1 MDTDIMD
8 VLPSGGIFRE
18 LQVVHDTGYFPT
30 QGQPSLEEDWHQT
43 CYEMERYLKDAEPQ
57 IKPEPVDLDV
67 DHVLDFD
74 NSWIKSEF
82 DEDFAI
88 KHELLI
94 KSEPSDLDDTD
105 DDRLSLDDLNIWD
118 RGLCNSSEASYRSP
132 GHLSS
137 SSSSSSIHSLDGD
150 TPPFSPGLK
159 IENNNLPQPGSLLP
173 AQPAG
178 ARGDSQ
184 LTVKISEASPPPGQ
198 PLTPPSSPESG
209 STTMKTFP
217 TGLVRV
223 TGPNGTRSAIIRV
236 TARGGKMI
244 PRLISFTPTSSSSSL
259 KSSSLSDTNLRL
271 DTGSVS
277 DEKRRIHKCSF
288 PNCKKVYTKSSHLKA
303 HQRTHTGEKPYRC
316 SWDGC
321 EWRFARSDE
330 LTRHYRKHTGAKP
343 FKCSHCDRSFS
354 RSDHLA
360 LHLKRHQ

>member
-1 MDTDIMD
+1 MDI
-8 VLPSGGIFRE
+8 LPSGGIFRE
-18 LQVVHDTGYFPT
+18 LQVVHDTGYFS
-30 QGQPSLEEDWHQT
+30 GHPSFEEDWHQT

-57 IKPEPVDLDV
+57 MKPEPIE
-67 DHVLDFD
+67 DHILDFEGG
-74 NSWIKSEF
+74 WINTDFE
-82 DEDFAI
+82 EDFGPI
-88 KHELLI
+88 KHELII
-94 KSEPSDLDDTD
+94 KSEPSDQDDTD

-118 RGLCNSSEASYRSP
+118 RGICNRTEDSYSSP
-132 GHLSS
+132 GQLSS

-150 TPPFSPGLK
+150 TPPFSPVVKL
-159 IENNNLPQPGSLLP
+159 ENNNLPVNP
-173 AQPAG
+173 A
-178 ARGDSQ
+178 DSRASDQ
-184 LTVKISEASPPPGQ
+184 LTVKITETSGETSSSPQ

-209 STTMKTFP
+209 ASSLKSFP

-244 PRLISFTPTSSSSSL
+244 PRLISFTPSSMAL
-259 KSSSLSDTNLRL
+259 KGSLSDTNLRL
-271 DTGSVS
+271 DSSVT

-343 FKCSHCDRSFS
+343 FKCCHCDRSFS